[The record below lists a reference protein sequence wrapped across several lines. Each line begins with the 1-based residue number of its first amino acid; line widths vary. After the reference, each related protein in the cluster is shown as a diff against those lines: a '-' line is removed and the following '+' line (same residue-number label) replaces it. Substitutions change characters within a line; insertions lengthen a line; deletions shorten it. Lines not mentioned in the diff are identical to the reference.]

1 MQKLQTCVV
10 AELEGC
16 EDPTPAN
23 LLDSIFNYIKKVTP
37 CDKMLS
43 DAPQAA
49 AQVAEVASMATKSTG
64 FLALALFAVLVAM
77 Y

>member
-1 MQKLQTCVV
+1 MNSLQGCVV
-10 AELEGC
+10 KSLEGC

-37 CDKMLS
+37 CQKMLT
-43 DAPQAA
+43 PQAA
-49 AQVAEVASMATKSTG
+49 ALTASNSATNNVAYT
-64 FLALALFAVLVAM
+64 LALTLVTFVLL